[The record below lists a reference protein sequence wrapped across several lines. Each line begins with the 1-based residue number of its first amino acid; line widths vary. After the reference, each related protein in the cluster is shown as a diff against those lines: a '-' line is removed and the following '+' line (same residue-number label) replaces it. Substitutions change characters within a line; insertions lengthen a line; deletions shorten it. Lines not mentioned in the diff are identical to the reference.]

1 MNSRLSLMPEHG
13 SPALD
18 FVLPPSCTFCR
29 ANLNPAGRQRYPEI
43 WLCDACRFDMVNDER
58 DPCQRCGMPVGPYA
72 RTDECLAC
80 RTRQFRFKQV
90 VRLGVYEGELRRAV
104 IRGKGRGS
112 EALAESLAAL
122 LWQNQEAELR
132 SLNVDFVVPV
142 PQHWTQWFTRPHH
155 QARTI
160 AQILAEC
167 LGVPV
172 RDRLVTKV
180 RMTRDQSSLHRSK
193 RLQNL
198 DKAFA
203 VTRDVD
209 LERQNV
215 LVVDDILTTG
225 TTANEVTRAL
235 RNAHAGRVGVALLA
249 VVPRPGN
256 C

>member
-1 MNSRLSLMPEHG
+1 MSSRLSLMPEHG

-18 FVLPPSCTFCR
+18 FVLPPTCTFCR
-29 ANLNPAGRQRYPEI
+29 ANLHPTERRQSPEI

-58 DPCQRCGMPVGPYA
+58 HPCQRCGMPVGPYA

-90 VRLGVYEGELRRAV
+90 VRLGVYEDELRQAV

-122 LWQNQEAELR
+122 LWEQQEAELR
-132 SLNVDFVVPV
+132 SLNADFVVPV

-167 LGVPV
+167 LGIPV
-172 RDRLVTKV
+172 RDGLVAKV
-180 RMTRDQSSLHRSK
+180 RRTCDQSSLHRAK
-193 RLQNL
+193 RLRNL
-198 DKAFA
+198 HKAFT
-203 VTRDVD
+203 VGRGVD

-225 TTANEVTRAL
+225 TTANEVTRSL
-235 RNAHAGRVGVALLA
+235 RRARAGRVAVAVLA
-249 VVPRPGN
+249 VVPPHK
-256 C
+256 

>member
-1 MNSRLSLMPEHG
+1 MSSRLSLMPEHG

-29 ANLNPAGRQRYPEI
+29 ANLNPEGRQRHPEI
-43 WLCDACRFDMVNDER
+43 WLCDACRLDMVKDER

-72 RTDECLAC
+72 RNDECLAC
-80 RTRQFRFKQV
+80 RPRKFRFKQV
-90 VRLGVYEGELRRAV
+90 VRLGVYEDELRQAV

-122 LWQNQEAELR
+122 LWQQQEAELR
-132 SLNVDFVVPV
+132 FLDIDFVVPV

-167 LGVPV
+167 LGIPM
-172 RDRLVTKV
+172 RDGLVAKV
-180 RMTRDQSSLHRSK
+180 RRTCDQSSLHRAK

-198 DKAFA
+198 DRAFA
-203 VTRDVD
+203 VGRDVD

-225 TTANEVTRAL
+225 TTSNEVTRAL
-235 RNAHAGRVGVALLA
+235 RRARAGRVAVAVLA
-249 VVPRPGN
+249 VVPPRK
-256 C
+256 

>member
-1 MNSRLSLMPEHG
+1 MNSHLSLMPEHS

-29 ANLNPAGRQRYPEI
+29 ANLNPAGRQQYPEI
-43 WLCDACRFDMVNDER
+43 WLCDVCRLDMVKDDR
-58 DPCQRCGMPVGPYA
+58 DSCQRCGMPVGPYA
-72 RTDECLAC
+72 RTDECLTC
-80 RTRQFRFKQV
+80 RPRKFRFKQV
-90 VRLGVYEGELRRAV
+90 VRLGVYEDELRHAV

-122 LWQNQEAELR
+122 LWRHQEAELR

-167 LGVPV
+167 LGVPM
-172 RDRLVTKV
+172 RDGLVAKV
-180 RMTRDQSSLHRSK
+180 RRTCDQSSLHRSK

-198 DKAFA
+198 DRAFA
-203 VTRDVD
+203 VGRNVD

-225 TTANEVTRAL
+225 TTANEVTRSL
-235 RNAHAGRVGVALLA
+235 RDARAGRIAVAVLA
-249 VVPRPGN
+249 VVP
-256 C
+256 